1 MRKARLKLRGQAAS
15 DYLLVVAIILAVI
28 VSVVLPLFSQAEISV
43 ALAAARSGAGS
54 FAAKNSFTLASMDYG
69 VSGNVVTFTP
79 ALYSAGARVAGS
91 RQLQLAVLSAVSAVF
106 APGVAVKSDCVQGL
120 YNRYCIGGG

>member
-1 MRKARLKLRGQAAS
+1 MRQAELNSRGQAAS

-28 VSVVLPLFSQAEISV
+28 VAVVLPLLSQAEISV

-54 FAAKNSFTLASMDYG
+54 FAAKNSFTLASMDYV

-91 RQLQLAVLSAVSAVF
+91 RQLQFAVLSSVSAVF
-106 APGVAVKSDCVQGL
+106 TPGVAVAGDCVQGL
-120 YNRYCIGGG
+120 YNRYCVGGG